1 MKAKLEYCLQWL
13 RDGAVRVARS
23 YSVETLL
30 ALYACIRCLL
40 TYELDW
46 SEERLFNGLA
56 LVPLFF
62 ALALA
67 VNNLAGRGP
76 WRKVY
81 WAVWTPIVPLTLWSG
96 LGAWVESA
104 PFRISLGILAPLL
117 LLLSLRAVRNDR
129 FVNGALVWLRSGLL
143 ALLFAN
149 VALGLFYA
157 ILYSTTYIFDLEGKW
172 IEHVAVWAVTI
183 VETLAVPVL
192 FLMMADRWRGAE
204 MIGNRI
210 LEILLNY
217 IVTPALLIYTAILYL
232 YMAKILFTWSLP
244 EGGVAYMV
252 FGFTMTALAVK
263 ALDRLLA
270 KRIYDWFFD
279 RFSLVSLPMLVL
291 FWIGVVRR
299 TNEYGLTEPRVYLL
313 VCGGLMTF
321 CVLLFLS
328 QRAGR
333 YLWVCLAAWVSFAVL
348 AYVPCFEPE
357 RIAVQSQLQRAE
369 RLAERLGRLGED
381 GRLLLTPV
389 PLADT
394 VRREEY
400 RNLYESLDYIRRDSA
415 AFARFGVERDLDD
428 LAAIFPEAMR
438 DYVRWGY
445 DWSRVDTVVVEC
457 VDTDIIEL
465 EAPVNVRFEVN
476 AEYPHYYTNLRNW
489 YSDDSYNIRNDTLC
503 LYLGKEGAVYRI
515 PCRDLLER
523 QLERSG
529 FDLAEACEPTPEQL
543 LRLLDYRDDRCRI
556 LFENIKLERTD
567 SAVVIQGVSIN
578 AVLMR

>member
-23 YSVETLL
+23 YPIETLL
-30 ALYACIRCLL
+30 ALYACVWCLL

-81 WAVWTPIVPLTLWSG
+81 WVVWAPIVPLTLWSG

-157 ILYSTTYIFDLEGKW
+157 ILYSTTYIFGLDGAW

-263 ALDRLLA
+263 ALDRLLV

-291 FWIGVVRR
+291 FWIGVMRR

-328 QRAGR
+328 RRAGR

-369 RLAERLGRLGED
+369 RLAERLGTPRRRRTAAADAGAAGRHRPQGGVPQPLRIARLHPPRQRGF
-381 GRLLLTPV
+381 R
-389 PLADT
+389 A
-394 VRREEY
+394 VR
-400 RNLYESLDYIRRDSA
+400 S
-415 AFARFGVERDLDD
+415 ERDLDD

-445 DWSRVDTVVVEC
+445 DWSRVDTC
-457 VDTDIIEL
+457 VDTNIIEL

-503 LYLGKEGAVYRI
+503 LYLGERV
-515 PCRDLLER
+515 PCTGFPGDLLER

-529 FDLAEACEPTPEQL
+529 FDPAEACEPTPEQL

-578 AVLMR
+578 VVLMR

>member
-13 RDGAVRVARS
+13 RDGAVRVVRS
-23 YSVETLL
+23 YPIETLL
-30 ALYACIRCLL
+30 ALYACVWCLL
-40 TYELDW
+40 TYELNW
-46 SEERLFNGLA
+46 SEGDLFKKLA

-81 WAVWTPIVPLTLWSG
+81 WVVWTPIVPLTLWIG
-96 LGAWVESA
+96 LGDWIEGASY
-104 PFRISLGILAPLL
+104 RISLGILAPLL

-157 ILYSTTYIFDLEGKW
+157 ILYSTTYIFGLEGKW
-172 IEHVAVWAVTI
+172 IEHVAVWAVVI

-192 FLMMADRWRGAE
+192 FLMMADRWQGAE
-204 MIGNRI
+204 LRGNRI
-210 LEILLNY
+210 LEVLLNY

-244 EGGVAYMV
+244 EGGVAYLV
-252 FGFTMTALAVK
+252 FGFTITALAVK
-263 ALDRLLA
+263 AVDQLLG
-270 KRIYDWFFD
+270 KRIYNWFFD

-291 FWIGVVRR
+291 FWIGVMRR

-328 QRAGR
+328 RRAGR
-333 YLWVCLAAWVSFAVL
+333 YLWVCLAAWVSFALL

-357 RIAVQSQLQRAE
+357 RVAVQSQLQRAE
-369 RLAERLGRLGED
+369 RVAERLGRLGKD
-381 GRLLLTPV
+381 GRLLLTPI

-400 RNLYESLDYIRRDSA
+400 RQLYESLDYIRRDSA
-415 AFARFGVERDLDD
+415 AFARFGLKKDLDG

-438 DYVRWGY
+438 SYVRWGY
-445 DWSRVDTVVVEC
+445 VYETAATVNRDINVMLPGNAVFEAVAGYSR
-457 VDTDIIEL
+457 
-465 EAPVNVRFEVN
+465 
-476 AEYPHYYTNLRNW
+476 YYTNLHSWN
-489 YSDDSYNIRNDTLC
+489 DDIYRYDNDTLR
-503 LYLGKEGAVYRI
+503 LWLGEEVPMAVIPGAE
-515 PCRDLLER
+515 LLET
-523 QLERSG
+523 QLEKSG
-529 FDLAEACEPTPEQL
+529 FVPAEDAAPTEEQVL
-543 LRLLDYRDDRCRI
+543 QLLDYRSERCRI
-556 LFENIKLERTD
+556 VFERLNIERGD
-567 SAVVIQGVSIN
+567 SVPRLTY
-578 AVLMR
+578 VLIHSVWMR

>member
-23 YSVETLL
+23 YPIETLL

-46 SEERLFNGLA
+46 SEEELFKSLA
-56 LVPLFF
+56 LVQLFF

-81 WAVWTPIVPLTLWSG
+81 WVVWVPIVPLMLWSG
-96 LGAWVESA
+96 LGDWVESA
-104 PFRISLGILAPLL
+104 SYRISACILAPLL
-117 LLLSLRAVRNDR
+117 LLLSLRAVGNDR

-157 ILYSTTYIFDLEGKW
+157 ILYSTTYIFGLEGKW
-172 IEHVAVWAVTI
+172 IEHVAVWAVVI

-192 FLMMADRWRGAE
+192 FLMMADRWQGAE
-204 MIGNRI
+204 LRGNRI
-210 LEILLNY
+210 LEVLLNY

-244 EGGVAYMV
+244 EGGVAYLV
-252 FGFTMTALAVK
+252 FGFTITALAVK
-263 ALDRLLA
+263 AVDQLLG
-270 KRIYDWFFD
+270 KRIYNWFFD

-291 FWIGVVRR
+291 FWIGVMRR

-328 QRAGR
+328 RRAGR
-333 YLWVCLAAWVSFAVL
+333 YLWVCLAAWVSFALL

-357 RIAVQSQLQRAE
+357 RVAVQSQLQRAE
-369 RLAERLGRLGED
+369 RVAERLGRLGKD
-381 GRLLLTPV
+381 GRLLLTPI

-400 RNLYESLDYIRRDSA
+400 RQLYESLDYIRRDSA
-415 AFARFGVERDLDD
+415 AFARFGLKKDLDG

-438 DYVRWGY
+438 SYVRWGY
-445 DWSRVDTVVVEC
+445 VYETAATVNRDINVMLPGNAVFEAVAGYSR
-457 VDTDIIEL
+457 
-465 EAPVNVRFEVN
+465 
-476 AEYPHYYTNLRNW
+476 YYTNLHSWNDDIYR
-489 YSDDSYNIRNDTLC
+489 SDNDTLR
-503 LYLGKEGAVYRI
+503 LWLGEKVPMAVIPGAE
-515 PCRDLLER
+515 LLET
-523 QLERSG
+523 QLEKSG
-529 FDLAEACEPTPEQL
+529 FVPAEDAAPTEEQVL
-543 LRLLDYRDDRCRI
+543 QLLDYRSERCRI
-556 LFENIKLERTD
+556 VFERLNIERGD
-567 SAVVIQGVSIN
+567 SVPRLTY
-578 AVLMR
+578 VLIHSVWMR

>member
-13 RDGAVRVARS
+13 RDGAVRVVRS
-23 YSVETLL
+23 YPVETLL

-81 WAVWTPIVPLTLWSG
+81 WVMWMPIVPLTLWSG

-157 ILYSTTYIFDLEGKW
+157 ILYSTTYIFGLDGAW
-172 IEHVAVWAVTI
+172 IEHVAVWAVVI

-192 FLMMADRWRGAE
+192 FLMMADRWQGAE
-204 MIGNRI
+204 LRGNRI
-210 LEILLNY
+210 LEVLLNY

-279 RFSLVSLPMLVL
+279 HFSLVSLPMLVL
-291 FWIGVVRR
+291 FWIGVMRR

-328 QRAGR
+328 RRAGR
-333 YLWVCLAAWVSFAVL
+333 YLWVCLAAWVSFALL

-357 RIAVQSQLQRAE
+357 RVAVQSQLQRAE
-369 RLAERLGRLGED
+369 RVAERLGRLGKD
-381 GRLLLTPV
+381 GRLLLTPI

-400 RNLYESLDYIRRDSA
+400 RQLYESLDYIRRDSA
-415 AFARFGVERDLDD
+415 AFARFGLKKDLDD

-438 DYVRWGY
+438 SYVRWGY
-445 DWSRVDTVVVEC
+445 VYETVATVSR
-457 VDTDIIEL
+457 DINVML
-465 EAPVNVRFEVN
+465 PGNAVFEAVSGYSR
-476 AEYPHYYTNLRNW
+476 YYTNLRYWN
-489 YSDDSYNIRNDTLC
+489 DDVYRYDNDTLR
-503 LYLGKEGAVYRI
+503 LWLGEKGAE
-515 PCRDLLER
+515 LLEA

-529 FDLAEACEPTPEQL
+529 FVPADEVAPTGEQV
-543 LRLLDYRDDRCRI
+543 LRLLDYRSERCRI
-556 LFENIKLERTD
+556 VFERLDFERRDSVARLTD
-567 SAVVIQGVSIN
+567 VMIHSVW
-578 AVLMR
+578 MR

>member
-1 MKAKLEYCLQWL
+1 MNAKLEYYLRWL
-13 RDGAVRVARS
+13 REGAVRVVRS
-23 YSVETLL
+23 YPVEMLL
-30 ALYACIRCLL
+30 ALYACAWCLL

-46 SEERLFNGLA
+46 SGNDLFEKLA
-56 LVPLFF
+56 PVPLFF

-67 VNNLAGRGP
+67 LNVLAGRGP

-81 WAVWTPIVPLTLWSG
+81 WVAWVPIVPLTLWSG
-96 LGAWVESA
+96 LGDWVESA
-104 PFRISLGILAPLL
+104 PYAISVGILAPLL

-157 ILYSTTYIFDLEGKW
+157 ILYSTTYIFGLDGQW
-172 IEHVAVWAVTI
+172 IEHVAVWAVSI
-183 VETLAVPVL
+183 VETVAVPLL

-204 MIGNRI
+204 LRGNRI
-210 LEILLNY
+210 LEVLLNY
-217 IVTPALLIYTAILYL
+217 IVTPALLIYAAIFYL

-244 EGGVAYMV
+244 EGGVAYLV
-252 FGFTMTALAVK
+252 FGFTITALTVK
-263 ALDRLLA
+263 AVDQLLG
-270 KRIYDWFFD
+270 KRIYNWFFN

-299 TNEYGLTEPRVYLL
+299 TNEYGLTEPRVYLV
-313 VCGGLMTF
+313 VCGGLMTL

-328 QRAGR
+328 RRAGR
-333 YLWVCLAAWVSFAVL
+333 YLWVCLAAWVSFAAL
-348 AYVPCFEPE
+348 AYIPCLEPE
-357 RIAVQSQLQRAE
+357 RVAVRSQLHRAE
-369 RLAERLGRLGED
+369 RTAERLGRLDDD
-381 GRLLLTPV
+381 GRLLLTPM
-389 PLADT
+389 PLSDT
-394 VRREEY
+394 VRRAEY
-400 RNLYESLDYIRRDSA
+400 RKLYESLEYIRRDSV
-415 AFARFGVERDLDD
+415 AFSRFGVEKLDD
-428 LAAIFPEAMR
+428 FAAIFPAGMR
-438 DYVRWGY
+438 DYVKWGY
-445 DWSRVDTVVVEC
+445 DCCNSYC
-457 VDTDIIEL
+457 VNINIIEL
-465 EAPVNVRFEVN
+465 EAPINVRFEVN

-489 YSDDSYNIRNDTLC
+489 YNNSYNFGNDTLR
-503 LYLGKEGAVYRI
+503 LFLGEECAVYRI

-529 FDLAEACEPTPEQL
+529 FDPAEECEPTPEQL

-567 SAVVIQGVSIN
+567 SAVVIQGMSIN